1 MSGVCSGAD
10 WRYLLRPS
18 KFKQLIYS
26 MLSPNEDVL
35 FLAWH
40 VSSLRFKEG
49 KLALSVVSH
58 ELYYYER
65 YA

>member
-1 MSGVCSGAD
+1 
-10 WRYLLRPS
+10 
-18 KFKQLIYS
+18 

-49 KLALSVVSH
+49 KLA
-58 ELYYYER
+58 
-65 YA
+65 